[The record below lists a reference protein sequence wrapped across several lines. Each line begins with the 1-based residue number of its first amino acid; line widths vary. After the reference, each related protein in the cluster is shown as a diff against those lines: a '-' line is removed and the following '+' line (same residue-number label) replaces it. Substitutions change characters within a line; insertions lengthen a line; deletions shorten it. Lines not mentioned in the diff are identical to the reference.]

1 MSYLLAVLQVRNKLL
16 LYETWFLRKALI
28 FSEIFSDFLKSKTP
42 VLFTLQKIKILWI
55 FERTVTT
62 TLYVSESLI
71 DCVCYISPMK

>member
-42 VLFTLQKIKILWI
+42 VLFTLQKIKIL
-55 FERTVTT
+55 
-62 TLYVSESLI
+62 
-71 DCVCYISPMK
+71 